1 MSMAEPL
8 SPSEIA
14 RHSGILN
21 ESRDADQ
28 LAASALALAASEDPA
43 ALLALGRVLRHGEFL
58 NRLDDTAN
66 PSAEVRNVATVFGAL
81 TEHPT
86 PATGRLCELIYAEPD
101 FSEIPS
107 RINLL
112 LTALAAV
119 HPVTPV
125 AADIFRETS
134 QAEYA
139 EVNAPLLLK
148 NESPLA
154 LQVFDELISGDWV
167 DDYVKVDMLHRSVL
181 PRRIRL
187 PVLEVCASLLER
199 GLPPEV
205 RDAII
210 ETVFDY
216 DSRLWF
222 GPAMYP
228 PEPPA
233 WNTATTEA
241 LEFLVGMAT
250 RLQVGNL
257 SAALQEPVQATR
269 EEVQDI
275 LQSRRP

>member
-1 MSMAEPL
+1 MAEPL

-14 RHSGILN
+14 RHTGILN
-21 ESRDADQ
+21 ESRDTDQ
-28 LAASALALAASEDPA
+28 LVASALALAASEDPP

-66 PSAEVRNVATVFGAL
+66 PSSEIRNVARVFGAL
-81 TEHPT
+81 ADHPT
-86 PATGRLCELIYAEPD
+86 PATGRLCELIYVEPE

-112 LTALAAV
+112 LAALAAV
-119 HPVTPV
+119 HPVTPRG
-125 AADIFRETS
+125 ADIFRETS
-134 QAEYA
+134 QDEYA

-167 DDYVKVDMLHRSVL
+167 EDYVKVDMLHRSVL
-181 PRRIRL
+181 PRRTRL
-187 PVLEVCASLLER
+187 PVLEVCALLLER

-233 WNTATTEA
+233 WHTATTEA
-241 LEFLVGMAT
+241 LEFLVGLAT
-250 RLQVGNL
+250 RLQSGNL
-257 SAALQEPVQATR
+257 SGALQEPVQATR
-269 EEVQDI
+269 EEVQNI
-275 LQSRRP
+275 LQSRPR